1 MTTTSQAAPTDVR
14 AALNDLD
21 WVVLTASVV
30 DALPDLNTKANEEM
44 AAHLDVL
51 NIAFVP
57 ARNHVPAQGIDEP
70 AFLIFGP
77 DRNDVVQLAM
87 IYGQPLFLA
96 KSGAYQLLNLDAL
109 DAVAVAR
116 IASYDEGGTVFGD
129 EAKAKGQW
137 FEFDDGTLWSPYF
150 A

>member
-21 WVVLTASVV
+21 WVVLTASLV
-30 DALPDLNTKANEEM
+30 DVLPELNAKANEEL

-57 ARNHVPAQGIDEP
+57 ARNHVTAHAIIEP
-70 AFLIFGP
+70 AFLIFGA

-96 KSGAYQLLNLDAL
+96 KSGAYRLINLDEL
-109 DAVAVAR
+109 DAVAIAR
-116 IASYDEGGTVFGD
+116 IGSYDEGGAAFGD